1 MIEISVAAVD
11 RVSFDLAPSTIM
23 GLIGP
28 NGSGKTTLLNVLN
41 GVHKFTAGEIRL
53 RGASLKGL
61 RPHAL
66 VARGVSRTFQNPH
79 VFDTVTV
86 FQNML
91 VPMLHHRDGRS
102 GRIRDRAG
110 TMLEFVGLSDFRN
123 RAASELSG
131 GQQKLLEFARA
142 LMSEPVLILMD
153 EPFAGIHPE
162 IKALLIER
170 IARTRENSGTSFI
183 IVSHEIPDLLMLSD
197 AVVCMAAG
205 RVISSG
211 RPAEVAADERVV
223 EAYLGH
229 GISSR

>member
-1 MIEISVAAVD
+1 
-11 RVSFDLAPSTIM
+11 M

-41 GVHKFTAGEIRL
+41 GVHKLTSGEIRL

-61 RPHAL
+61 RPHTL

-91 VPMLHHRDGRS
+91 VPMLHHREGRS
-102 GRIRDRAG
+102 RQIRDRADA
-110 TMLEFVGLSDFRN
+110 MLEFVGLSDFRN
-123 RAASELSG
+123 HAASELSG

-142 LMSEPVLILMD
+142 VMSEPVLILMD

-170 IARTRENSGTSFI
+170 ITRTREAAGTSFI
-183 IVSHEIPDLLMLSD
+183 IVSHEIPELLMLSD
-197 AVVCMAAG
+197 TIVCMAAG
-205 RVISSG
+205 RIISSG
-211 RPAEVAADERVV
+211 RPAEVAADERVID
-223 EAYLGH
+223 AYLGH
-229 GISSR
+229 GTSSR